1 MSLNVKIRVVV
12 EMSRAKIL
20 GKSSINVKKNFRIL
34 KIKKYKNASEMAKDL
49 SISENYIYQIIS
61 MKTDKVPSIPLLEF
75 VSEKWNIPIT
85 DFFQD
90 ISEEDYK

>member
-1 MSLNVKIRVVV
+1 MVV

-20 GKSSINVKKNFRIL
+20 GKSSVNVKKNFRIL
-34 KIKKYKNASEMAKDL
+34 KMQKYKNASEMAKDL
-49 SISENYIYQIIS
+49 LISENYIYQIIS

-75 VSEKWNIPIT
+75 ISEKWNIPIT

-90 ISEEDYK
+90 VLEENK